1 MNHIMYRCPIAY
13 WPISCSFIVTY
24 IPDPGQYNIKMKIGI
39 LGTRGIPNQYGG
51 FEQLAEYLSVGLLKK
66 SFEVCVYNTHN
77 HLYQGKEWNG
87 VNIIHCYNPEDKLK
101 TAGQFIYDLNCI
113 LDARKRDFDVL
124 LILGY
129 TSISIW
135 GRLFPK
141 KAAIIINMD
150 GLEWKRNKYAGK
162 IRRFLFYAEKLA
174 VKFCNYFVAD
184 SQAIQK
190 YLQSKYEVPSTF
202 IAYGADIPNGAEESD
217 IIEKGLS
224 KYKYFLIIAR
234 MEPEN
239 NIEMM
244 LDGFSSSTSQ
254 NKMVVIGNPTNQFG
268 TYLQNKFQTDS
279 RVIFLGAIYDK
290 AKLHSL
296 KAFSAFYF
304 HGHSAGGTNPSL
316 LEAMASGAL
325 IAANNNEFN
334 VSLLQKD
341 AYYFLDAEEVK
352 SLVETVSHG
361 QKEETM
367 IANNI
372 RKIREEFTWT
382 KIIDEY
388 TDLIFECYNDKNA

>member
-1 MNHIMYRCPIAY
+1 
-13 WPISCSFIVTY
+13 
-24 IPDPGQYNIKMKIGI
+24 MKIGI

-51 FEQLAEYLSVGLLKK
+51 FEQLAEYLSVGLKEK
-66 SFEVCVYNTHN
+66 SFDVYVYNTHN
-77 HLYQGKEWNG
+77 HSYQQKTWHG
-87 VNIIHCYNPEDKLK
+87 VNIIHCFNPEEKLK

-113 LDARKRDFDVL
+113 LDARKRDFDIL

-129 TSISIW
+129 TSISVW

-162 IRRFLFYAEKLA
+162 IRRFLFYAERLA
-174 VKFCNYFVAD
+174 VKFCDYFVAD
-184 SQAIQK
+184 SLAIQK
-190 YLQSKYEVPSTF
+190 YLQSKYDVPSTF
-202 IAYGADIPNGAEESD
+202 IAYGAEMPGNADESHLA
-217 IIEKGLS
+217 EKGLT
-224 KYKYFLIIAR
+224 KFNYFLIIAR

-244 LDGFSSSTSQ
+244 LDGFSSSSSKK
-254 NKMVVIGNPTNQFG
+254 KMIVIGNPTNKFG
-268 TYLQNKFQTDS
+268 TYLQNKFIADK
-279 RVIFLGAIYDK
+279 RIVFLGALYDK

-296 KAFSAFYF
+296 KAFSSLYF

-334 VSLLQKD
+334 SSLLRKD

-352 SLVETVSHG
+352 KLVEEVTHG
-361 QKEETM
+361 QKEQEM
-367 IANNI
+367 IANNLS
-372 RKIREEFTWT
+372 KIREEFTWS
-382 KIIDEY
+382 KIIDQYAE
-388 TDLIFECYNDKNA
+388 LIIECYNNKKL

>member
-1 MNHIMYRCPIAY
+1 
-13 WPISCSFIVTY
+13 
-24 IPDPGQYNIKMKIGI
+24 MKIGI

-51 FEQLAEYLSVGLLKK
+51 FEQLVEYLSVGLLEK
-66 SFEVCVYNTHN
+66 SFEVYVYNTHN
-77 HLYQGKEWNG
+77 HSYQGKIWNG
-87 VNIIHCYNPEDKLK
+87 VHIIHCFNPEKKLK

-113 LDARKRDFDVL
+113 LDARKRDFDIL

-129 TSISIW
+129 TSISVW

-141 KAAIIINMD
+141 KAAVIINMD

-162 IRRFLFYAEKLA
+162 IRKFLFYAEKLA
-174 VKFCNYFVAD
+174 VKFCDYFVAD
-184 SQAIQK
+184 SLAIQK
-190 YLQSKYEVPSTF
+190 YLQSKYNVPSTF
-202 IAYGADIPNGAEESD
+202 IAYGAEIPGKASEADLE
-217 IIEKGLS
+217 EKGLT
-224 KYKYFLIIAR
+224 KYDYFLIIAR

-244 LDGFSSSTSQ
+244 LDGFSTS
-254 NKMVVIGNPTNQFG
+254 NSEKKMIIIGNPTNQFG
-268 TYLQNKFQTDS
+268 TFLQNKFRDD
-279 RVIFLGAIYDK
+279 RRIIFLGALYDK

-296 KAFSAFYF
+296 KAFSSLYF

-352 SLVETVSHG
+352 TLVEEVSHG
-361 QKEETM
+361 QKEKNM
-367 IANNI
+367 IANNLK
-372 RKIREEFTWT
+372 KIREEFTWP
-382 KIIDEY
+382 KIIDQY
-388 TDLIFECYNDKNA
+388 ADFLIECYNDRNT

>member
-1 MNHIMYRCPIAY
+1 
-13 WPISCSFIVTY
+13 
-24 IPDPGQYNIKMKIGI
+24 MKIGI
-39 LGTRGIPNQYGG
+39 LGTRGIPNRYGG
-51 FEQLAEYLSVGLLKK
+51 FEQLTEYLSVGLLNK
-66 SFEVCVYNTHN
+66 SFEVYVYNTHN
-77 HLYQGKEWNG
+77 HAYQEKIWNG

-150 GLEWKRNKYAGK
+150 GLEWKRNKYAGR
-162 IRRFLFYAEKLA
+162 IRKFLFYAERLA
-174 VKFCNYFVAD
+174 VKFCDYFIAD
-184 SQAIQK
+184 SLAIQK
-190 YLQSKYEVPSTF
+190 YLQSKYDVPSTF
-202 IAYGADIPNGAEESD
+202 IAYGAEMPGDPEEYDLTENG
-217 IIEKGLS
+217 LT
-224 KYKYFLIIAR
+224 KYNYFLVIAR

-239 NIEMM
+239 NIEMV
-244 LDGFSSSTSQ
+244 LDGFSKSNSGK
-254 NKMVVIGNPTNQFG
+254 KMIIVGNPNNQFG
-268 TYLQNKFQTDS
+268 TYLQNKFRKDH
-279 RVIFLGAIYDK
+279 RIIFLGAIYDK

-296 KAFSAFYF
+296 KAFSVLYF

-341 AYYFLDAEEVK
+341 AYYFLDAEEVRH
-352 SLVETVSHG
+352 LVEEVSHG
-361 QKEETM
+361 SKEQNM

-372 RKIREEFTWT
+372 KKIREEFTWS
-382 KIIDEY
+382 KIIDQY
-388 TDLIFECYNDKNA
+388 TDCIIECHRDKNSGAA

>member
-1 MNHIMYRCPIAY
+1 
-13 WPISCSFIVTY
+13 
-24 IPDPGQYNIKMKIGI
+24 MKIGI

-51 FEQLAEYLSVGLLKK
+51 FEQLAEYLSVGLLKR
-66 SFEVCVYNTHN
+66 SFEVYVYNTHN
-77 HLYQGKEWNG
+77 HIYQEKVWNE
-87 VNIIHCYNPEDKLK
+87 VNIVHCFNPERKLK

-129 TSISIW
+129 TSISVW

-141 KAAIIINMD
+141 KPAIIINMD

-162 IRRFLFYAEKLA
+162 IRKFLFYAEKLA
-174 VKFCNYFVAD
+174 VKFCDYFVAD
-184 SQAIQK
+184 SLAIQK
-190 YLQSKYEVPSTF
+190 YLQSKYDVPSTF
-202 IAYGADIPNGAEESD
+202 IAYGAEIPGTAALSDLEER
-217 IIEKGLS
+217 GLTKHS
-224 KYKYFLIIAR
+224 YFLIIAR

-239 NIEMM
+239 NIEMV
-244 LDGFSSSTSQ
+244 LDGFSASSSVK
-254 NKMVVIGNPTNQFG
+254 KMIIVGNPENQFG
-268 TYLQNKFQTDS
+268 TYLQNKFRHDK
-279 RVIFLGAIYDK
+279 RIHFIGALYDK

-296 KAFSAFYF
+296 KAFSALYF

-341 AYYFLDAEEVK
+341 AYYFLDAGEVRV
-352 SLVETVSHG
+352 LVEEISHG
-361 QKEETM
+361 PKEHNM

-372 RKIREEFTWT
+372 KKIQEQFTWS
-382 KIIDEY
+382 KIIDQY
-388 TDLIFECYNDKNA
+388 ADCIIECYSDKMQTSPLPDR

>member
-1 MNHIMYRCPIAY
+1 
-13 WPISCSFIVTY
+13 
-24 IPDPGQYNIKMKIGI
+24 MKIGI

-66 SFEVCVYNTHN
+66 SFEVYVYNTHN
-77 HLYQGKEWNG
+77 HSYQEKTWNG
-87 VNIIHCYNPEDKLK
+87 VNIIHCFNPEDKLK
-101 TAGQFIYDLNCI
+101 TAGQFIYDLNCV
-113 LDARKRDFDVL
+113 LDARKRNFDVL

-150 GLEWKRNKYAGK
+150 GLEWKRNKYAGN
-162 IRRFLFYAEKLA
+162 IRKFLFYAEKLA
-174 VKFCNYFVAD
+174 VKFCDYFVAD
-184 SQAIQK
+184 SLAIQK
-190 YLQSKYEVPSTF
+190 YLESKYDIPSTF
-202 IAYGADIPNGAEESD
+202 IAYGAEMPGKPEED
-217 IIEKGLS
+217 DLLEKGLTPFN
-224 KYKYFLIIAR
+224 YCLIIAR

-244 LDGFSSSTSQ
+244 LDGFAASRTD
-254 NKMVVIGNPTNQFG
+254 KKLVIIGNPNNHHG
-268 TYLQNKFQTDS
+268 LYLQDKFKNDK
-279 RVIFLGAIYDK
+279 RIVFLGAIYDK

-296 KAFSAFYF
+296 KAFCALYF

-334 VSLLQKD
+334 ASLLQKD
-341 AYYFLDAEEVK
+341 AYYFLDADEVK
-352 SLVETVSHG
+352 HLVETVNRG
-361 QKEETM
+361 PKEEAM
-367 IANNI
+367 IENNI
-372 RKIREEFTWT
+372 RKIQDKFSWP

-388 TDLIFECYNDKNA
+388 AEFITDCYNDKNSQFKA

>member
-1 MNHIMYRCPIAY
+1 MR
-13 WPISCSFIVTY
+13 
-24 IPDPGQYNIKMKIGI
+24 IGI

-51 FEQLAEYLSVGLLKK
+51 FEQLAEYLSVGLLKR
-66 SFEVCVYNTHN
+66 SFEVYVYNTHN
-77 HLYQGKEWNG
+77 HAYREKSWNG
-87 VNIIHCYNPEDKLK
+87 VNIIHCFNPEDKLK
-101 TAGQFIYDLNCI
+101 TAGQFIYDLNCV
-113 LDARKRDFDVL
+113 LDARKRNFDVL

-162 IRRFLFYAEKLA
+162 IRQFLFYAEKLA
-174 VKFCNYFVAD
+174 VKFCDYFVAD
-184 SQAIQK
+184 SLAIQK
-190 YLQSKYEVPSTF
+190 YLESKYDIPSTF
-202 IAYGADIPNGAEESD
+202 IAYGAEIPGRAEEAD
-217 IIEKGLS
+217 LWEKGLTAFN
-224 KYKYFLIIAR
+224 YFLIIAR

-244 LDGFSSSTSQ
+244 LDGFSASQ
-254 NKMVVIGNPTNQFG
+254 TDKKMVLIGNPTNQHG
-268 TYLQNKFQTDS
+268 IYLQNKFRDDK
-279 RVIFLGAIYDK
+279 RIIFLGALYDK

-296 KAFSAFYF
+296 KAFSALYF

-334 VSLLQKD
+334 ASLLQKD
-341 AYYFLDAEEVK
+341 AYYFLDADEVK
-352 SLVETVSHG
+352 QLVG
-361 QKEETM
+361 QVTRGPKEETM
-367 IANNI
+367 IMNNI
-372 RKIREEFTWT
+372 RKIREQFSWP

-388 TDLIFECYNDKNA
+388 AEFITACYYDKNS

>member
-1 MNHIMYRCPIAY
+1 
-13 WPISCSFIVTY
+13 
-24 IPDPGQYNIKMKIGI
+24 MKIGI

-66 SFEVCVYNTHN
+66 SFDVYVYNTHN
-77 HLYQGKEWNG
+77 HSHQEKTWNG
-87 VNIIHCYNPEDKLK
+87 VNIIHCFNPENKLK

-129 TSISIW
+129 TSISVW

-162 IRRFLFYAEKLA
+162 IRKFLFYAERLA
-174 VKFCNYFVAD
+174 VKFCDYFVAD
-184 SQAIQK
+184 SLAIQK
-190 YLQSKYEVPSTF
+190 YLQSKYYVPSTF
-202 IAYGADIPNGAEESD
+202 IAYGAEMPGIAEESD
-217 IIEKGLS
+217 LSERGLA
-224 KYKYFLIIAR
+224 KFNYFLVIAR

-239 NIEMM
+239 NIEMV
-244 LDGFSSSTSQ
+244 LDGFSASNTDK
-254 NKMVVIGNPTNQFG
+254 KMIIIGNPTNQFG
-268 TYLQNKFQTDS
+268 TYLQNKFHNDQ
-279 RVIFLGAIYDK
+279 RIIFLGALYDK

-296 KAFSAFYF
+296 KAFSALYF

-352 SLVETVSHG
+352 QLVEQVTHG
-361 QKEETM
+361 PKENNM

-372 RKIREEFTWT
+372 KKIKEDFTWP
-382 KIIDEY
+382 KIIDQY
-388 TDLIFECYNDKNA
+388 ADFIIECRSDKNDGKLPA

>member
-1 MNHIMYRCPIAY
+1 
-13 WPISCSFIVTY
+13 
-24 IPDPGQYNIKMKIGI
+24 MKIGI

-66 SFEVCVYNTHN
+66 SFEVYVYNTHN
-77 HLYQGKEWNG
+77 HSFQEKKWNG
-87 VNIIHCYNPEDKLK
+87 VHIIHCFNPEQKLK

-113 LDARKRDFDVL
+113 MDARKRDFDVL

-141 KAAIIINMD
+141 KAAVIINMD

-162 IRRFLFYAEKLA
+162 IRKFLFYAEKLA
-174 VKFCNYFVAD
+174 VKFCDYFVAD
-184 SQAIQK
+184 SLAIQK
-190 YLQSKYEVPSTF
+190 YLQSKYNVPSTF
-202 IAYGADIPNGAEESD
+202 IAYGAEMPGKARESD
-217 IIEKGLS
+217 LEEKGLM
-224 KYKYFLIIAR
+224 KYHYFLVIAR

-239 NIEMM
+239 NIEMV
-244 LDGFSSSTSQ
+244 LDGFSSSNSDK
-254 NKMVVIGNPTNQFG
+254 KMIIVGNPTNQFG
-268 TYLQNKFQTDS
+268 TYLQNKFRNDP
-279 RVIFLGAIYDK
+279 RIIFVGALYDK

-296 KAFSAFYF
+296 KAYSSLYF

-341 AYYFLDAEEVK
+341 SYYFLDAEEVK
-352 SLVETVSHG
+352 KLVEEVSHG
-361 QKEETM
+361 TKENTM
-367 IANNI
+367 IENNI
-372 RKIREEFTWT
+372 RKIQEEFTWS
-382 KIIDEY
+382 KIIDQY
-388 TDLIFECYNDKNA
+388 AECIIECFSDKNTG

>member
-1 MNHIMYRCPIAY
+1 MQHLH
-13 WPISCSFIVTY
+13 T
-24 IPDPGQYNIKMKIGI
+24 KMKIGI

-66 SFEVCVYNTHN
+66 SFEVYVYNTHN
-77 HLYQGKEWNG
+77 HSYQEKVWNE
-87 VNIIHCYNPEDKLK
+87 VNIIHCFNPEKKLK

-129 TSISIW
+129 TSISVW

-162 IRRFLFYAEKLA
+162 IRRFLFYAERLA
-174 VKFCNYFVAD
+174 VKFCDYFVAD
-184 SQAIQK
+184 SLAIQK
-190 YLQSKYEVPSTF
+190 YLQSKYDVPSTF
-202 IAYGADIPNGAEESD
+202 IAYGAEMPGKALEADLEER
-217 IIEKGLS
+217 GLT
-224 KYKYFLIIAR
+224 KYNYFLVIAR

-239 NIEMM
+239 NIEMV
-244 LDGFSSSTSQ
+244 LDGFSASRTEK
-254 NKMVVIGNPTNQFG
+254 KMIIIGNPTNQFG
-268 TYLQNKFQTDS
+268 TYLQNKFRND
-279 RVIFLGAIYDK
+279 RRIIFIGALYNK
-290 AKLHSL
+290 EKLHSL
-296 KAFSAFYF
+296 KTFSALYF

-341 AYYFLDAEEVK
+341 AYYFLDAEEVTN
-352 SLVETVSHG
+352 LVEKVSHG
-361 QKEETM
+361 PKEYNM
-367 IANNI
+367 ISNNI
-372 RKIREEFTWT
+372 KKIQEEFSWS
-382 KIIDEY
+382 KIIDQY
-388 TDLIFECYNDKNA
+388 ADCIIECHNDKNAGLTLA